1 MSDFVAKLYRIF
13 TVEPC
18 VLCGTIHPFDI
29 HCYPHR
35 KARDPKTGVNVDDL
49 VICAICEVAHEQG
62 RQYTKRFLPDFL
74 VPGCVI
80 RLDAT
85 LLAVKAG
92 ISTPDLIQNAC
103 ILMGCDD
110 ERTVKR
116 HVKLAT
122 NSIQRANLYLSEVM
136 ALNPEIWDKPDILPE
151 KNTQETWNLLT
162 IAFMIGLARRGYTE
176 NNPTELSL
184 IHDFW
189 QREKLVKIP
198 TGYVISNPIGSVIVI
213 HGGQSP

>member
-1 MSDFVAKLYRIF
+1 LSDFVAKLCLIF

-29 HCYPHR
+29 HCYPQR
-35 KARDPKTGVNVDDL
+35 KARNPKTGANDNGVV
-49 VICAICEVAHEQG
+49 VCAICEIAHDQG

-85 LLAVKAG
+85 LQVLKAG
-92 ISTPDLIQNAC
+92 IGTPELIQSAC
-103 ILMGCDD
+103 ILLGCDD

-116 HVKLAT
+116 HVALAT
-122 NSIQRANLYLSEVM
+122 ASIPRANLYLSEAM
-136 ALNPEIWDKPDILPE
+136 ALNPETWEKPDVRTDNNDDETMALLLESFIL
-151 KNTQETWNLLT
+151 
-162 IAFMIGLARRGYTE
+162 GLVRRGHTE
-176 NNPTELSL
+176 SNTIELSL

-189 QREKLVKIP
+189 QRKILLKEP
-198 TGYVISNPIGSVIVI
+198 TAYVIANLIRSVIVI